1 MVKAKLLKMT
11 EPQLQVCI
19 LDLAKYLGLLT
30 HHCRPA
36 IMRSGKW
43 ATPIQGNAG
52 FPDLCIA
59 GVGGVVF
66 AELKGDTTQ
75 PTDAQMRWLGTL
87 EAAGAEAYLWRPA
100 HWDDGTIREVLARLA
115 KPKAVA

>member
-1 MVKAKLLKMT
+1 MAVKLRMT
-11 EPQLQVCI
+11 EPQLQVSI
-19 LDLAKYLGLLT
+19 LDLAKHLHLLV

-52 FPDLCIA
+52 FCDLVLA
-59 GVGGVVF
+59 GPGGVVF
-66 AELKGDTTQ
+66 AELKSENTQ

-87 EAAGAEAYLWRPA
+87 EAAGAEVYLWRPKD
-100 HWDDGTIREVLARLA
+100 WESGEIQQVLARLA
-115 KPKAVA
+115 KPKAGEF

>member
-1 MVKAKLLKMT
+1 MVKLKMT

-19 LDLAKYLGLLT
+19 LDLAKTLHLLV

-36 IMRSGKW
+36 ILRSGKW
-43 ATPIQGNAG
+43 ATPIQGHSG

-66 AELKGDTTQ
+66 AELKSDTTQ
-75 PTDAQMRWLGTL
+75 PTPEQMRWLGTL
-87 EAAGAEAYLWRPA
+87 DAGGAETYLWRPA
-100 HWDDGTIREVLARLA
+100 DWDDGTIETVLERLA
-115 KPKAVA
+115 KPRKDGAS